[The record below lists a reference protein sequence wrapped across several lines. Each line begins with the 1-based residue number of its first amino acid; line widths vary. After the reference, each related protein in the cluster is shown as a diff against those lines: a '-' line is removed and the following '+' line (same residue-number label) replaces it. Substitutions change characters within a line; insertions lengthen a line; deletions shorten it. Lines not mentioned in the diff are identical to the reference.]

1 MFEIGESLR
10 QARTR
15 QRLELSDVEAETR
28 IRIGYLAAL
37 EREQFERLPGPAYAR
52 AFLHGY
58 AAFLGLDTRPF
69 LREFDRRFAQPEP
82 PPAPTLRLRVSLP
95 ARASLVLATVVL
107 VVLSIVLA
115 FAFSGGGRRPAS
127 SPSRVARQH
136 RAPPRPAHHSPP
148 VRPTLSGLVLT
159 ASRGDCWLSVRAGSA
174 SGRLLYEGILVQGHS
189 LRFLRRWLWMRIGD
203 PSALTAR
210 LNGAVVANLP
220 AQTGNVLVTPHGVQP
235 QVGGRLS

>member
-15 QRLELSDVEAETR
+15 QRLELSEVEAATR

-58 AAFLGLDTRPF
+58 AAFLGVDTTPF

-82 PPAPTLRLRVSLP
+82 LPAPTPRLRVPLP
-95 ARASLVLATVVL
+95 ARTSLVLAAVVL
-107 VVLSIVLA
+107 VVLAIVLA
-115 FAFSGGGRRPAS
+115 FAFSGGGRRPAGS
-127 SPSRVARQH
+127 QNRVARQH
-136 RAPPRPAHHSPP
+136 RAQPRPAHHSPA
-148 VRPTLSGLVLT
+148 VRPTLAGLVLR

-174 SGRLLYEGILVQGHS
+174 TGPLLYEGILLHGHS
-189 LRFLRRWLWMRIGD
+189 LRFLRKWLWMRIGD

-210 LNGAVVANLP
+210 LNGAIVTNLP
-220 AQTGNVLVTPHGVQP
+220 AQTGNVLVTPSGVHP
-235 QVGGRLS
+235 Q

>member
-15 QRLELSDVEAETR
+15 QRLELSEVEAATR

-58 AAFLGLDTRPF
+58 AAFLGLDTKPF
-69 LREFDRRFAQPEP
+69 VSEFDRRFAQPEP
-82 PPAPTLRLRVSLP
+82 LPAPTPKWRVALP
-95 ARASLVLATVVL
+95 ARASLVLAAVVL
-107 VVLSIVLA
+107 VVLAIVLA

-127 SPSRVARQH
+127 SSRRVARQH
-136 RAPPRPAHHSPP
+136 RAPPRPAHHSSA
-148 VRPTLSGLVLT
+148 VRPTLAGLVLR
-159 ASRGDCWLSVRAGSA
+159 ASGGDCWLSVRAGSA
-174 SGRLLYEGILVQGHS
+174 TGPLLYQGILLQGHS

-203 PSALTAR
+203 PSVLTAR

-235 QVGGRLS
+235 Q